1 VLHSKEQLDKMLVL
15 QDVSIKVEDKE
26 LLNNVNLEFGPG
38 IHFIVGPNGAGKSTL
53 AHAIMAN
60 PKYNTSGSIV
70 YNDTA
75 LDDLATWER
84 AQLGLFISFQ
94 NPTPIEGLS
103 NFRLIKEAMDMG
115 TTSSIMDKLNGFRAL
130 AKELNLPEGWDK
142 KELNVEASGG
152 EKKKN
157 ELIQM
162 KMLDPAVA
170 ILDEPD
176 SGLDVDAI
184 NSLIEQLQDFNSKD
198 KTIIIVS
205 HYEKLLKSFEPTT
218 VTVVANGTTSQTT
231 DASVVDKV
239 LSDGFKDFV

>member
-1 VLHSKEQLDKMLVL
+1 MLVL

-60 PKYNTSGSIV
+60 PKYNTSGGIV
-70 YNDTA
+70 YNDTV
-75 LDDLATWER
+75 LDNLATWER

-115 TTSSIMDKLNGFRAL
+115 TTSSIMDKLNGFRGL

-184 NSLIEQLQDFNSKD
+184 NILIDQLKDFNSKD

-218 VTVVANGTTSQTT
+218 VTVVANGTTTQTT
-231 DASVVDKV
+231 DTSIVDKV
-239 LSDGFKDFV
+239 LKDGFRDFT

>member
-1 VLHSKEQLDKMLVL
+1 MLVL

-60 PKYNTSGSIV
+60 PKYNTSGGIV

-115 TTSSIMDKLNGFRAL
+115 TTSSIMDKLNGFRGL

-198 KTIIIVS
+198 KTILIVS

>member
-1 VLHSKEQLDKMLVL
+1 
-15 QDVSIKVEDKE
+15 
-26 LLNNVNLEFGPG
+26 
-38 IHFIVGPNGAGKSTL
+38 
-53 AHAIMAN
+53 
-60 PKYNTSGSIV
+60 
-70 YNDTA
+70 
-75 LDDLATWER
+75 
-84 AQLGLFISFQ
+84 
-94 NPTPIEGLS
+94 
-103 NFRLIKEAMDMG
+103 MG
-115 TTSSIMDKLNGFRAL
+115 TTSSIMDKLNGFRGL

>member
-1 VLHSKEQLDKMLVL
+1 MLVL

-60 PKYNTSGSIV
+60 PKYNITGGIV

-115 TTSSIMDKLNGFRAL
+115 TTSSIMDKLNGFRGL

>member
-1 VLHSKEQLDKMLVL
+1 MLVL

-60 PKYNTSGSIV
+60 PKYNTSGGIV
-70 YNDTA
+70 YNDTV
-75 LDDLATWER
+75 LDNLATWER

-115 TTSSIMDKLNGFRAL
+115 TTSSIMDKLNGFRGL

-184 NSLIEQLQDFNSKD
+184 NSLIEQLQDFNRKD

>member
-1 VLHSKEQLDKMLVL
+1 MLVL
-15 QDVSIKVEDKE
+15 QDVSIKTEGKE

-53 AHAIMAN
+53 AHAIMSN
-60 PKYNTSGSIV
+60 PKYDITGGMM
-70 YNDTA
+70 YKDTA

-115 TTSSIMDKLNGFRAL
+115 TTSSIMDKLNGFRGL
-130 AKELNLPEGWDK
+130 ANELNLPEGWDK
-142 KELNVEASGG
+142 KELNVQASGG

-162 KMLDPAVA
+162 KMLDPTVA

-184 NSLIEQLQDFNSKD
+184 NTLIEQLQDFNSED

-218 VTVVANGTTSQTT
+218 VTVVANGTTKQTT
-231 DASVVDKV
+231 DASIVNKV
-239 LSDGFKDFV
+239 LAFGFKDFA

>member
-1 VLHSKEQLDKMLVL
+1 MLVL

-60 PKYNTSGSIV
+60 PKYNTSGGIV

-115 TTSSIMDKLNGFRAL
+115 TTSSIMDKLNGFRGL

-239 LSDGFKDFV
+239 L